1 MTRTA
6 PSGSGKGL
14 CPRCSRVEK
23 ASWTRTGYVTCVS
36 RTGDNRPA
44 FSYALGFCTV
54 VTPVSV
60 VDRWR
65 AITSTTAGESSV
77 TDRPARCRVSR
88 LVTRPM
94 HGAHEYWQL
103 AQTLLPSHP
112 YLSKHDARH
121 RPAWP
126 TAAWSCCQLRGHCSA
141 RNHRIISASRAVRP
155 PPACLHRRTLSGSCP
170 QPLPPRLSKFLG
182 AIRVAVTSQRH
193 VNANG
198 HVGISNTRTAAP
210 LSGTKRCPTTR
221 DLTDIRIQHSVR
233 CCAACPLRTHPP
245 TVHAQAGPSR
255 ARLKPMRLSKPLNN
269 PVTDH

>member
-1 MTRTA
+1 MEHTSIGSWHRLSSHPIPICPNTTRAT
-6 PSGSGKGL
+6 GRRGR
-14 CPRCSRVEK
+14 PR
-23 ASWTRTGYVTCVS
+23 
-36 RTGDNRPA
+36 
-44 FSYALGFCTV
+44 
-54 VTPVSV
+54 
-60 VDRWR
+60 
-65 AITSTTAGESSV
+65 
-77 TDRPARCRVSR
+77 
-88 LVTRPM
+88 
-94 HGAHEYWQL
+94 HGAAASSAAIVVLETTVSYQG
-103 AQTLLPSHP
+103 PS
-112 YLSKHDARH
+112 
-121 RPAWP
+121 
-126 TAAWSCCQLRGHCSA
+126 
-141 RNHRIISASRAVRP
+141 

-245 TVHAQAGPSR
+245 STAQAAGPSR